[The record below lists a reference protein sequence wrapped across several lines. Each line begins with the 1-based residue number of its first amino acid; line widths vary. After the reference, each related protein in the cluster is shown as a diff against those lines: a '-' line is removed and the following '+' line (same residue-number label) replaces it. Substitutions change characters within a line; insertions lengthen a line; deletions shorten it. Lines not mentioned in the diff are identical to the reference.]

1 MHTVNEIS
9 RATGQDSPISKAA
22 PFEKLTP
29 KEQPLNVVFF
39 GHSAELNGAER
50 SLLSLVEDLVRYR
63 RAICTVILPQHGP
76 LERLLCDVGASVSVM
91 PFNWWCSPEGATSEA
106 LASTLSVDVPAFF
119 CDIVPFVRNIAPDV
133 IVTQTMV
140 IPWGAVA
147 AAALG
152 KPHIW
157 SVCEYG
163 ELDHGLHFVEPF
175 DKIIADIEAG
185 SEFVFVNSYD
195 VKKILFPNLPS
206 ERCDVLYRHVEIGS
220 AGEAAST
227 GDSPDHERPVVG
239 LFGIVARSK
248 GQADAIEAVAR
259 LKARGISVELVLA
272 GAGEQ
277 GYVEELK
284 QCSQDLGVGELV
296 RFTGPLENPYPEM
309 RACDIVLVCSRREAF
324 GRTAVEAMLMA
335 KPLIYTAS
343 GGVSE
348 FVKDGTTGLSYPPG
362 EFGILADRIETL
374 IRDGAFA
381 TRLGQAAEIFARATF
396 TRENYGSKFHK
407 KALAL
412 RGAASKHSNFP
423 KALLSA
429 IRRAAEI
436 QGREVASLQQLAADL
451 RTKVAGLEADV
462 AAAQSQIEILGANEL
477 PLIQRHQED
486 RAVEQKLADDRL
498 REIERLIASRE
509 RAEEANEALRQQLAA
524 AQMVVGDLQKR
535 STSSRWLL
543 RTMAGKVI
551 HAPRD
556 LSRRLRRS
564 WRKRRSGSELQFATK
579 GGEFNFQQLRNA
591 QYRKYISS
599 RMWLTFEPVLPKS
612 FSARMRKRMAK
623 NAPLRSFDTPLIVPT
638 SLAPSWSMFEALTA
652 EPRVS
657 YGETPLLD
665 VIIPVYRGYD
675 ETLSCIYSVLTS
687 RNTTPFELVVIDDAS
702 PDPVLSDVLGR
713 LARMKLITL
722 LRNEQNLGFV
732 GTVNRGMA
740 MHEARDVILLNSD
753 TIVANDWLDR
763 IRAHALTPDV
773 ASVTP
778 FTNNGTIC
786 SYPEF
791 CKDNLH
797 ELEVSYARL
806 DLMAAA
812 INRNHSIEVP
822 TGVGFCMYITR
833 EALRKTGL
841 FDVETFGRGYGEEND
856 FCVRASQVGM
866 RNLHA
871 LDVFVYHAG
880 ETSFGENASNAK
892 RSGLN
897 ALVAKHPDYLN
908 QVHNF
913 IELDLAK
920 MARTRLDI
928 ARMLKGAPEQIVLCF
943 THTLGGGIERYLRD
957 RAQSAVDTGKHF
969 LLAVPHRSDPS
980 VIHLTT
986 LDGRLDLPNLPEF
999 SLVNDVEPFVA
1010 FLKSL
1015 PIVGIEVHST
1025 VGWSSNLLQFV
1036 PRIASAAQI
1045 PFDFMAHDYVS
1056 ACPQINLINESG
1068 VYCGEGGEEQC
1079 RRCVATLPRIPYNIH
1094 PDMQRVGMEDIA
1106 VWRDNYYRFLQQAG
1120 RVLAPSNDTAK
1131 RLQTYFSRVEVIAHP
1146 PEDVQ
1151 SRARPV
1157 AKSYLGG
1164 ILEVVVIGAIGPHKG
1179 SKVLLNCAEDAL
1191 RRRLPIRFTIV
1202 GTTDISDLASR
1213 PNVRVTG
1220 AYTEGEVYDRLAEV
1234 GAHVALMPSVWP
1246 ETYCYTLSI
1255 AMAGRLPICA
1265 FDIGAPAQR
1274 LRSGAIAT
1282 LLPTSMMTDAA
1293 GINDTL
1299 LKNFTVDAAN
1309 LRNRSSQPAMAS

>member
-1 MHTVNEIS
+1 MQTVNEIS
-9 RATGQDSPISKAA
+9 RLTGQNSPISEDDTSMHQEVHPEAA
-22 PFEKLTP
+22 PFENLTP
-29 KEQPLNVVFF
+29 KEQPLSVVFF

-63 RAICTVILPQHGP
+63 GAICTVILPQHGP
-76 LERLLCDVGASVSVM
+76 LERLLCDVGAIVSIM

-106 LASTLSVDVPAFF
+106 LASKLSADVPAFF
-119 CDIVPFVRNIAPDV
+119 CDIVPFVKDIDPDV

-140 IPWGAVA
+140 IPWGAAA

-163 ELDHGLHFVEPF
+163 ELDHGLLFVEPF
-175 DKIIADIEAG
+175 EKIISDIEAG
-185 SEFVFVNSYD
+185 SDFVFVNSHD
-195 VKKILFPNLPS
+195 VKRVLFPNLPS

-220 AGEAAST
+220 VGEAASA
-227 GDSPDHERPVVG
+227 GDSPDRERPVVG
-239 LFGIVARSK
+239 VFGILARSK
-248 GQADAIEAVAR
+248 GQADAIEAVAC

-284 QCSQDLGVGELV
+284 QRAQNLGVGEFV
-296 RFTGPLENPYPEM
+296 RFTGPLENPYGEM
-309 RACDIVLVCSRREAF
+309 RACDILLVCSRREAF

-374 IRDGAFA
+374 IRDDVFA
-381 TRLGQAAEIFARATF
+381 TRLGQAAEIFAHATF
-396 TRENYGSKFHK
+396 TRENYGGKFHK

-412 RGAASKHSNFP
+412 RDASSKHSNFP

-429 IRRAAEI
+429 VRRAA
-436 QGREVASLQQLAADL
+436 ADMA
-451 RTKVAGLEADV
+451 V
-462 AAAQSQIEILGANEL
+462 AQSQIEALRANEL
-477 PLIQRHQED
+477 ALIQRHQEE
-486 RAVEQKLADDRL
+486 RTVEQKLADDRS
-498 REIERLIASRE
+498 REIDRLIAAHKG
-509 RAEEANEALRQQLAA
+509 AEEANERLGQQLAV
-524 AQMVVGDLQKR
+524 AQMAVGDLQKR
-535 STSSRWLL
+535 SSSSRWLL
-543 RTMAGKVI
+543 RTLAGKVI
-551 HAPRD
+551 LAPRD
-556 LSRRLRRS
+556 VSRRLRRS
-564 WRKRRSGSELQFATK
+564 WRKRRGGTELQLAGTK
-579 GGEFNFQQLRNA
+579 GSALNFQQLRNA
-591 QYRKYISS
+591 RYRKYFSS
-599 RMWLTFEPVLPKS
+599 RMWLTLEPVLPKS
-612 FSARMRKRMAK
+612 FAARMRNRMAK
-623 NAPLRSFDTPLIVPT
+623 NAPLRSPGPLVIVPT
-638 SLAPSWSMFEALTA
+638 LPAPSWSMFEVLAA
-652 EPRVS
+652 KPGIAS
-657 YGETPLLD
+657 SETPLLD

-675 ETLSCIYSVLTS
+675 ETLSCIYSVLS
-687 RNTTPFELVVIDDAS
+687 SENITPFEFIVIDDAS
-702 PDPVLSDVLGR
+702 SDPMLSDALAR

-722 LRNEQNLGFV
+722 LRNERNLGFV

-740 MHEARDVILLNSD
+740 LHEGRDVLLLNSD

-763 IRAHALTPDV
+763 IRAHALTPGV

-797 ELEVSYARL
+797 GLEVSYAQL
-806 DLMAAA
+806 DLMTAS
-812 INRNHSIEVP
+812 INRNQSIEVP

-841 FDVETFGRGYGEEND
+841 FDVKTFGRGYGEEND
-856 FCVRASQVGM
+856 FCIRASQVGM

-880 ETSFGENASNAK
+880 ETSFGENASEAK

-913 IELDLAK
+913 IALDLAK

-969 LLAVPHRSDPS
+969 LLAVPHRSDPA

-999 SLVNDVEPFVA
+999 SLVNDVESFVA

-1015 PIVGIEVHST
+1015 PIAGIEVHST

-1036 PRIASAAQI
+1036 PQIASAAQI

-1068 VYCGEGGEEQC
+1068 VYCGEAGEEQC
-1079 RRCVATLPRIPYNIH
+1079 RRCIVTLPRIPYNIH

-1106 VWRDNYYRFLQQAG
+1106 VWRDNYYRFLRQAG

-1131 RLQTYFSRVEVIAHP
+1131 RLQTYFSGVEVIAHP

-1151 SRARPV
+1151 CRARPV

-1202 GTTDISDLASR
+1202 GTTDINDMASM
-1213 PNVRVTG
+1213 PNVRVAG
-1220 AYTEGEVYDRLAEV
+1220 AYTEYEVYDRLAEV
-1234 GAHVALMPSVWP
+1234 GAHVAFMPSVWP

-1255 AMAGRLPICA
+1255 AMAGGLPIYA

-1274 LRSGAIAT
+1274 LRSGAAAT

-1293 GINDTL
+1293 SINDIL
-1299 LKNFTVDAAN
+1299 LKNFMISPTN
-1309 LRNRSSQPAMAS
+1309 LHNHKRLSQLASVS